1 MFDFKYIKNL
11 YCLKIYRKNLEF
23 FLDLDKFPFSGGQI
37 IDIPVAEFLTV
48 ELLDT
53 VACGCNHAFDLMV
66 FTLCNGHHQCGWVGQ
81 YYFGCGDSFI
91 IVMQEDAVFQC
102 GAKGIVGRMF
112 QSDAVEL
119 RNFVFGRGNAVVKL
133 PVVGNQNNAGRVCI
147 QAADCLHIDI
157 AHVVGKQAEDAWI
170 LLRFVR
176 SLVIC
181 RLMKQNVEIGHGYG
195 GNFFA
200 VNRQGVYLRRIDI
213 VFGTIMDFAV
223 DGNAVIVYQ
232 PLALLAAAEAL

>member
-1 MFDFKYIKNL
+1 
-11 YCLKIYRKNLEF
+11 
-23 FLDLDKFPFSGGQI
+23 
-37 IDIPVAEFLTV
+37 
-48 ELLDT
+48 
-53 VACGCNHAFDLMV
+53 MV
-66 FTLCNGHHQCGWVGQ
+66 FTLGNGHHQCGWVGQ
-81 YYFGCGDSFI
+81 YCFGRGDGFI
-91 IVMQEDAVFQC
+91 IVMQEDAVFEC

-133 PVVGNQNNAGRVCI
+133 PVVGNQNNASCVCI
-147 QAADCLHIDI
+147 QAANCLHIDI
-157 AHVVGKQAEDAWI
+157 AHVVGKKVEDAWI

-181 RLMKQNVEIGHGYG
+181 RFMKQNVEIGHGDG

-200 VNRQGVYLRRIDI
+200 VNRQGVHLRRVDI
-213 VFGTIMDFAV
+213 VFSTIIDFAV
-223 DGNAVIVYQ
+223 DGDAVIIYQ